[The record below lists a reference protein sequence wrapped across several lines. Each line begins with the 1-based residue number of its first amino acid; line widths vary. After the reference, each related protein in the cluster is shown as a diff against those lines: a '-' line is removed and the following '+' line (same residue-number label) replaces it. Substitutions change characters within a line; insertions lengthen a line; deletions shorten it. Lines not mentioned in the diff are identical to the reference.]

1 MTDRARVLKVGGVL
15 IGLVIIGLV
24 VGFVLLGD
32 DDTTPNAGNSS
43 PSPTPTD
50 VRGQVEQAYLRYWD
64 VYADALLRLD
74 PSRLDEVLSKEA
86 LENHR
91 QQVDEL
97 RRKNRPARVS
107 VEHDYVITLVNDTTA
122 SVEDN
127 YISHTVAL
135 DPETK
140 EPVEED
146 PKARVRRSYTLEKV
160 NSVWKV
166 TLIVGFRSGSP

>member
-1 MTDRARVLKVGGVL
+1 MTDRARVLTVGGVL

-24 VGFVLLGD
+24 VGFVVLND
-32 DDTTPNAGNSS
+32 DNRPPNGGVS

-50 VRGQVEQAYLRYWD
+50 VRAQVEQAYLRYWD

-74 PSRLDEVLSKEA
+74 ASRLDEVLSKEA

-97 RRKNRPARVS
+97 RGKNQPARVS

-140 EPVEED
+140 EPVEKD
-146 PKARVRRSYTLEKV
+146 PNTRVRRSYTLEKV
-160 NSVWKV
+160 NGVWKV
-166 TLIVGFRSGSP
+166 TLIIGFRSGSP